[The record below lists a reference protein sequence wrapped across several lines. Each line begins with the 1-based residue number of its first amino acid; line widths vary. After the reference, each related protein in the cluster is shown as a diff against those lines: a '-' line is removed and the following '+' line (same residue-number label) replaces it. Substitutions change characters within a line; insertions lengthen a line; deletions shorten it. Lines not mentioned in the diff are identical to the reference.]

1 MKQHPWYR
9 SPTSSLECPQ
19 LSSKLTMA
27 LILPILTS
35 CLILLINCS
44 VIKSEV
50 PKTMPTP
57 DNNDPDNVVGFLYN
71 LLTAEKVQNMLDS
84 RNGPSRISIFADPMS
99 PNLGE
104 DTTDQV
110 SKKAFDSEHGF
121 NKFFGKRGF
130 KPYSG
135 KWLNWF
141 KHSEFNFSFNYCLIC
156 VKMYL

>member
-1 MKQHPWYR
+1 
-9 SPTSSLECPQ
+9 
-19 LSSKLTMA
+19 
-27 LILPILTS
+27 
-35 CLILLINCS
+35 
-44 VIKSEV
+44 
-50 PKTMPTP
+50 MPTP

-135 KWLNWF
+135 K
-141 KHSEFNFSFNYCLIC
+141 
-156 VKMYL
+156 